1 VSVAECREKK
11 LLAVVLRLPLL
22 VMEAPFLKAPF
33 LLRLLLVLEA
43 RRRLLVE

>member
-22 VMEAPFLKAPF
+22 VMEVPFLKAPF
-33 LLRLLLVLEA
+33 LLRLLFVLEA
-43 RRRLLVE
+43 RRHLLVE

>member
-1 VSVAECREKK
+1 VAECREKK
-11 LLAVVLRLPLL
+11 LLAVVLRLTLL

-33 LLRLLLVLEA
+33 LLCLLLMLEA

>member
-1 VSVAECREKK
+1 VSAAECREKK

-33 LLRLLLVLEA
+33 LLRLLLMLEA
-43 RRRLLVE
+43 WQRLLLE

>member
-1 VSVAECREKK
+1 VSEAECRKK
-11 LLAVVLRLPLL
+11 ELLVVALRLPLL

>member
-1 VSVAECREKK
+1 VSAAECREKK

-33 LLRLLLVLEA
+33 LLRLLQMLEA
-43 RRRLLVE
+43 Q

>member
-1 VSVAECREKK
+1 VLVAECREKK

-33 LLRLLLVLEA
+33 LLHLLLMLEA
-43 RRRLLVE
+43 RQRLLVE